1 MEAAGKQC
9 TWIRDPQ
16 AEPVIPL
23 LACCAA
29 VARVAAIAYRLQ
41 SEDGDKG
48 EGVSSVAQGLG
59 GRLFLQNRKEVD
71 GSIMRTVQWAK
82 INASYKSLEGRME
95 GRVVS
100 PAGELSL
107 VPARPLKQLKIA
119 LRGVGFS
126 VATSG
131 FEMPPVPFLPAGIAH
146 SECDFSI

>member
-59 GRLFLQNRKEVD
+59 GRSFLQNRKEVD
-71 GSIMRTVQWAK
+71 EIYDPRFVRSIPPGML
-82 INASYKSLEGRME
+82 SPLEERKDY
-95 GRVVS
+95 V
-100 PAGELSL
+100 
-107 VPARPLKQLKIA
+107 
-119 LRGVGFS
+119 FS
-126 VATSG
+126 A
-131 FEMPPVPFLPAGIAH
+131 
-146 SECDFSI
+146 